1 MISCIVTAIKPVIR
15 NKMSK
20 YFLAMFV
27 ISLTTGCTTYYKHPS
42 KPGHLFQADKAE
54 CKRVHTSQRCTTTN
68 PTSNTECKKDS
79 IHDKVNCTTVH
90 NPAVTTCRD
99 NVNRGAVDNCLAFKG
114 WYKTDKEGK
123 RK

>member
-1 MISCIVTAIKPVIR
+1 
-15 NKMSK
+15 MSK
-20 YFLAMFV
+20 YLLAMIV
-27 ISLTTGCTTYYKHPS
+27 ISLTTGCTTYYKHSS
-42 KPGHLFQADKAE
+42 KPNYLFESDKAE
-54 CKRVHTSQRCTTTN
+54 CRKAHTSQRCTTTN

-99 NVNRGAVDNCLAFKG
+99 DVNRTGANNCLAQKG
-114 WYKTDKEGK
+114 WYKTDKEGN